1 MKDSDFILKQGWMV
15 TKLSLTGIDLEL
27 YALIYG
33 FTKDGSSWY
42 ETNIA
47 NMMDWLQLA
56 ERTVQKHLSL
66 LVEAKYILR
75 KQTSL
80 GRKGKILLQANPA
93 ILEEIEKGA
102 QYAPIKRVHE
112 TTKKGA
118 SGAPIEAEKGAR
130 NDITPYIRIKEVKD
144 SKRILL
150 SAPARTKQEED
161 FFEIFFFRGA
171 ADPAAEVTDF
181 TNWYEANYEDWNA
194 LPSKKKNYYA
204 AAWKLNHGERRQA
217 GGLWLSAW
225 VDVCNW
231 IQENDPENLRQML
244 DVRFGGRCYR
254 DPIEGNQVIYE
265 LSVTRDVARYLC
277 DHKEELLAKYMNQ
290 LVKQHNAQVARWN
303 IIDKN

>member
-112 TTKKGA
+112 TTLHL
-118 SGAPIEAEKGAR
+118 I
-130 NDITPYIRIKEVKD
+130 
-144 SKRILL
+144 
-150 SAPARTKQEED
+150 
-161 FFEIFFFRGA
+161 
-171 ADPAAEVTDF
+171 
-181 TNWYEANYEDWNA
+181 
-194 LPSKKKNYYA
+194 
-204 AAWKLNHGERRQA
+204 
-217 GGLWLSAW
+217 
-225 VDVCNW
+225 
-231 IQENDPENLRQML
+231 
-244 DVRFGGRCYR
+244 
-254 DPIEGNQVIYE
+254 
-265 LSVTRDVARYLC
+265 
-277 DHKEELLAKYMNQ
+277 
-290 LVKQHNAQVARWN
+290 
-303 IIDKN
+303 